1 MYAGGG
7 KPTSDKY
14 FIKYS
19 NCHQNR
25 RPHILT
31 TLAKSHQKQKNKET
45 NKITPRPTN
54 TFTERHYQG
63 ICLTIIKGGWDM
75 GNICAAFAKALWF
88 SWMGRNHVRNAFQKS
103 RQEKENSYQF

>member
-25 RPHILT
+25 RPHKLT
-31 TLAKSHQKQKNKET
+31 TIAKPHQKQTNKET

-63 ICLTIIKGGWDM
+63 ISLTIIKGGWDM
-75 GNICAAFAKALWF
+75 GTSLQLL
-88 SWMGRNHVRNAFQKS
+88 QKL
-103 RQEKENSYQF
+103 YVFPG